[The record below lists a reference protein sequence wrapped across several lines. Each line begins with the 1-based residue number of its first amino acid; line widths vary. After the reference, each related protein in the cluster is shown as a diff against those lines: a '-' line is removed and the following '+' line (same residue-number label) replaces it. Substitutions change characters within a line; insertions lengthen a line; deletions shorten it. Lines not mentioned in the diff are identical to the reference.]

1 MWCVCWFFLSG
12 ICSVSQ
18 GKMNL
23 NRFFVHQSDRAIA
36 VFSHSKLKWFSL
48 RLKMNRRTFNSHGV
62 TWKSNTNPVN
72 GSHRIDLNRML
83 RLVFLIDF
91 FFRWNA
97 FEIGWSHTFTH
108 TCLLK
113 LYTNFRS
120 LVLLGIVHTT
130 YRSQRYDQTHN
141 TILIVCNYR
150 FKDHLSVYFK
160 EKEKCSLPKQV
171 RSRVV
176 EKVIARLH
184 YMELTEVNRNKTYDV
199 ERKTMISIENEEK
212 KKTNNPIVIT
222 SHTVTS
228 PGLHGRSD
236 DRATINWS
244 FICNSNCFSHWMH
257 ENHSIKCQLK
267 PEMRTW

>member
-36 VFSHSKLKWFSL
+36 VLFAFKIEMVLLAIENESSHIQLTWRHMKIKPKSGKWIAS
-48 RLKMNRRTFNSHGV
+48 NRF
-62 TWKSNTNPVN
+62 KSNVAF
-72 GSHRIDLNRML
+72 
-83 RLVFLIDF
+83 VFFNWF

-108 TCLLK
+108 TCQLK
-113 LYTNFRS
+113 LFSFVGATGHSTHYTPEP
-120 LVLLGIVHTT
+120 
-130 YRSQRYDQTHN
+130 RYDQTHN

-150 FKDHLSVYFK
+150 LKDHLSVYFK
-160 EKEKCSLPKQV
+160 EKEKCSLSKQV

-184 YMELTEVNRNKTYDV
+184 YMELTEVNRNKSYDV
-199 ERKTMISIENEEK
+199 ERKTMISIEKEEEE
-212 KKTNNPIVIT
+212 KTNNPIVIT

-236 DRATINWS
+236 DRAAINWS